1 MYIQKSNTTKNTVT
15 SSLYFV
21 AIFFILAFY
30 YLLLFSVAMNFS
42 SQYAV
47 GQTMISKN
55 FLTYESPVYGFEIQY
70 PSDWEKIEF
79 SGDVEEGHRKI
90 IVNFVSPSE
99 GASDTFREYFI
110 IESGNVESRATLPVQ
125 YSINSY
131 ITSLKSLPN
140 FKLIESNIFS
150 FADSPAQ
157 KLVYSYSNPEVG
169 VTKTMDLLIIKNE
182 KLYLLSFNSDELKY
196 NNYLP
201 TIQKM
206 IDSLQFRQRQI

>member
-79 SGDVEEGHRKI
+79 SGDIEEGHRKI
-90 IVNFVSPSE
+90 IVNFISPSE
-99 GASDTFREYFI
+99 GASDTFREYLI
-110 IESGNVESRATLPVQ
+110 IERGVIGSQAPLSFQ
-125 YSINSY
+125 YAINAY
-131 ITSLKSLPN
+131 LASLLSLPN
-140 FKLIESNIFS
+140 FKLVESNIFS
-150 FADSPAQ
+150 VADSPAQ

-169 VTKTMDLLIIKNE
+169 LTKTMDILITKND
-182 KLYLLSFNSDELKY
+182 KLYLLSFNSDALKY
-196 NNYLP
+196 NVYLP

-206 IDSLQFRQRQI
+206 I